1 MRGRRRPEGRALA
14 NASHLRLLQQGAR
27 ALDAWRKV
35 NSGVPLDLS
44 GAELAGLRLAG
55 ADLGGA
61 NLADADLSDADLS
74 GASLFGASLVR
85 AKLTGANLPGVQLRK
100 ADLRKAD
107 LRDANLTGAD
117 LEGADLA
124 EARFGK
130 AKLGAANLSGASMS
144 GASLQ
149 GADLGS
155 AKLRGTDLRN
165 ADLEAASL
173 QGADLHRANLLGA
186 VLRNADLSGASLTK
200 AKLREGAP
208 GEVPA
213 GDGEGT
219 GAASAVS
226 RADLKGAKLN
236 RVDFR
241 GSDLTG
247 LDLQDADMRDTQLQG
262 VSLAGAALMGADLG
276 GAQMEE
282 ADVRGCDF
290 LGVRFDS
297 TTLLRRAKVKGARID
312 RHTLESLKDYG
323 GLTPGDRMQMKILD
337 GVTLLR
343 SHYSGFWQYIHVF
356 ALVLFFYPYGW
367 FVFSQYAVAQS
378 GIRDKYEEVRVSLG
392 TAAEKG
398 EAFVKKNPL
407 LGRGMGGDD
416 PMAQKVVP
424 KERVEIPVWKALL
437 RFIWNGGEGWEHG
450 FDLDPFSFGIFV
462 FSLLYNL
469 LRFVMVFKT
478 AELMLHQ
485 EASGLPVPVSAL
497 GIWGRL
503 VHIMEIG
510 FCINVV
516 LVLFHTFHF
525 LRKPIIL
532 YIEKL

>member
-1 MRGRRRPEGRALA
+1 MAGRRRPEGRALA
-14 NASHLRLLQQGAR
+14 NPSHLRLLQQGAR

-35 NSGVPLDLS
+35 NAGVPLDLS

-74 GASLFGASLVR
+74 GSSLYGASLVR
-85 AKLTGANLPGVQLRK
+85 AKLTGANLPGVQCRK

-107 LRDANLTGAD
+107 LRDANLAGAD
-117 LEGADLA
+117 LEEADLA
-124 EARFGK
+124 EARFGN

-144 GASLQ
+144 GVSLQ

-155 AKLRGTDLRN
+155 AKLRGADLRN
-165 ADLEAASL
+165 ADLEGASL

-186 VLRNADLSGASLTK
+186 VLRGADLTGASLTK
-200 AKLREGAP
+200 AKLREGVPGKPAP
-208 GEVPA
+208 GGA
-213 GDGEGT
+213 EGA
-219 GAASAVS
+219 GAASAGS
-226 RADLKGAKLN
+226 RADLKGAKLH

-247 LDLQDADMRDTQLQG
+247 LDLENADLRDAQLQG

-282 ADVRGCDF
+282 ADVSGCDF

-337 GVTLLR
+337 GVMLLR
-343 SHYSGFWQYIHVF
+343 SHYSGFWQYIHIF

-367 FVFSQYAVAQS
+367 FVFSEYAAAQTGVREMSEQARVA
-378 GIRDKYEEVRVSLG
+378 LG
-392 TAAEKG
+392 TAAEKA
-398 EAFVKKNPL
+398 EAAARKNPL
-407 LGRGMGGDD
+407 VGGGLRGEE
-416 PMAQKVVP
+416 PLVPKVVP
-424 KERVEIPVWKALL
+424 RERMEIPLWKAIL
-437 RFIWNGGEGWEHG
+437 RFIWNGGQGWERG
-450 FDLDPFSFGIFV
+450 FALDPVSFGIFV
-462 FSLLYNL
+462 FSFLYNL

-503 VHIMEIG
+503 VHIMEVG

-516 LVLFHTFHF
+516 LVLIHTFHF
-525 LRKPIIL
+525 LERPVVL
-532 YIEKL
+532 YLAK